1 MALELSE
8 TEIRKFT
15 LQDAM
20 HELCKYCAPLLF
32 INSLA
37 LFGVADLPRAEAL
50 NGTLTLVTFEGKT
63 YAISLLSQRL
73 CVEGAQL
80 SDLARHGFIA
90 AEAALSGGRS
100 LMRTALPS
108 NSLMDQG
115 KYRELRALGAFLPL
129 LLLRKSASLLT
140 FFCKFPTRW
149 NREF

>member
-73 CVEGAQL
+73 CVEGAQQQRSRAPWFHRRRGGAEWRPQ
-80 SDLARHGFIA
+80 SDANC
-90 AEAALSGGRS
+90 S
-100 LMRTALPS
+100 PV
-108 NSLMDQG
+108 
-115 KYRELRALGAFLPL
+115 
-129 LLLRKSASLLT
+129 
-140 FFCKFPTRW
+140 KFPDGSGKIQGTTRT
-149 NREF
+149 RGVFAASAAPKVRVAADILLQIPYSME